1 MRYYIWDF
9 TCNILEY
16 LFLYKYLSN
25 NTTTKNSHIML
36 IYAMIMNIFYP
47 FLPTTFTFT
56 ILFIISE
63 FIFTFLFFQNS
74 LSKNIM
80 LFIKYQ
86 LIKYTGYI
94 LLFIFHSIILWD
106 FNAFIHLSYYLE
118 YKDVICYSLIYTL
131 YTLYINSKKINFY
144 DPKYKYYFNTIIIV
158 SLFTL
163 SYVTLY
169 ICKNIA
175 PDNFIIPLLFTAIYI
190 LIAIMISMYDHFIR
204 ILNENAQTKIALEK
218 ATMEADY
225 AQNIDIKLKEL
236 LSIRHDIKN
245 HLYTIDG
252 MIKNNDLQKVHDYIH
267 NIQND
272 FEDTYIIATPSGTI
286 SNILNY
292 KYHICLNKRIR
303 FEYEGNFSQIY
314 VDDYRLITIL
324 GNLIDNA
331 ITATAKLDELSR
343 LITVSIN
350 QIKSY
355 LDITI
360 TNTHKEQ
367 LRTLGN
373 EFLSTKENSTI
384 EGLSMFHGIG
394 LKNVRSTTELLN
406 GELDIQY
413 TNELFCVSVMIPNY
427 SKKK

>member
-1 MRYYIWDF
+1 
-9 TCNILEY
+9 
-16 LFLYKYLSN
+16 
-25 NTTTKNSHIML
+25 
-36 IYAMIMNIFYP
+36 
-47 FLPTTFTFT
+47 
-56 ILFIISE
+56 
-63 FIFTFLFFQNS
+63 
-74 LSKNIM
+74 
-80 LFIKYQ
+80 
-86 LIKYTGYI
+86 
-94 LLFIFHSIILWD
+94 
-106 FNAFIHLSYYLE
+106 
-118 YKDVICYSLIYTL
+118 
-131 YTLYINSKKINFY
+131 
-144 DPKYKYYFNTIIIV
+144 
-158 SLFTL
+158 
-163 SYVTLY
+163 
-169 ICKNIA
+169 
-175 PDNFIIPLLFTAIYI
+175 
-190 LIAIMISMYDHFIR
+190 MISMYDHFIR